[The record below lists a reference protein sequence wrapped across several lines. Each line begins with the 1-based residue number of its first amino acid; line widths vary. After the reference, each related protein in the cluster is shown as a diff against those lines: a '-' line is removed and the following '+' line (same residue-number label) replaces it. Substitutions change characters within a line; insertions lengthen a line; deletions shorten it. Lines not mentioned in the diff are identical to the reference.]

1 MYMSG
6 NLFLTYHMITPSEL
20 HMILHRPVSYC
31 IIRSISFLFPGW
43 LAVSIIGIVTSSISR
58 IHIMRLESAGC
69 SCICRTSQTSEL
81 LSVTPGASIPVRI
94 VRFLPLSP

>member
-58 IHIMRLESAGC
+58 IHIMRLESTGC

-81 LSVTPGASIPVRI
+81 LSVSSGASNQPE
-94 VRFLPLSP
+94 